1 MTEITMQMPDAL
13 AARIGASGAW
23 FPTIIELGMT
33 NFRNLKPMEAKA
45 ELVEFLSESPT
56 PQQVLDYY
64 ISDKNQKRLDYLLDL
79 NGESEI
85 NERQREELSEWTRL
99 NHISILLKTR
109 AAKLLKNKS

>member
-56 PQQVLDYY
+56 PQQVLDY
-64 ISDKNQKRLDYLLDL
+64 LLDL